1 MIGIINFMVKEKIH
15 ILGICGTFM
24 GGLAILGKEAGLEIS
39 GCDSNIYPPMSE
51 HLSDMGIDIISGYDP
66 SNIPEA
72 DFYVVGNAISRGNA
86 ALEELLNRKANL
98 ISGPQ
103 WLYNFILKDKK
114 VIAVSGTH
122 GKTTTTAMI
131 AWIFEYLEI
140 GVGYLI
146 AGKPKDFKKSAR
158 KGTEDVFVI
167 EADEYDTA
175 FFDKRSKFIHYKP
188 DTLIVNNIEF
198 DHADIFKDITAIHR
212 EFHNLI
218 RSMPEKAQIIFPT
231 DDLNIAKVLDM
242 GCWSKQESYA
252 VGDSAQNTYTSVLP
266 DYSIINFKIG
276 NEEGELKWKML
287 GEHNARNAMSAIL
300 ATSKYGVSLDQSLE
314 ALSNFKGVSKRQDI
328 LLENEKIILMED
340 FAHHP
345 TAIQM
350 TLSGLRQKYI
360 DHKIIAAIEL
370 RSSTMKSGYHDDALI
385 EATKEAD
392 EVFWKSEDKTQI
404 DKFIELDSSRSRL
417 IQSVTETSKEIILGV
432 EKDTLIIVMS
442 NADFDGLSKKI
453 IDKLKNG

>member
-1 MIGIINFMVKEKIH
+1 MVGIINFMAKEKIH

-51 HLSDMGIDIISGYDP
+51 HLAEMGIEIISGYGP
-66 SNIPEA
+66 SDLPNA
-72 DFYVVGNAISRGNA
+72 DIYVIGNAISRGNP
-86 ALEELLNRKANL
+86 ALEELLNRKANI

-103 WLYNFILKDKK
+103 WLYSFILKNKK

-131 AWIFEYLEI
+131 AWIFEYLKI
-140 GVGYLI
+140 DVGYLI
-146 AGKPKDFKKSAR
+146 AGKPKDFNKSAR
-158 KGTEDVFVI
+158 KGSEDIFVI

-198 DHADIFKDITAIHR
+198 DHADIFKDMSDIHK

-218 RSMPEKAQIIFPT
+218 RSMPETAQIIFPT
-231 DDLNIAKVLDM
+231 DDLNIAKVLNM
-242 GCWSKQESYA
+242 GCWSKQESYSF
-252 VGDSAQNTYTSVLP
+252 DSKTQNNYSSILP
-266 DYSIINFKIG
+266 DYSEIRFKIG
-276 NEEGELKWKML
+276 AHEGELKWQMF
-287 GEHNARNAMSAIL
+287 GEYNARNAMGAIL
-300 ATSKYGVSLDQSLE
+300 ATNRYGVTLNQSLE
-314 ALSNFKGVSKRQDI
+314 ALSNFRGVSKRQDI
-328 LLENEKIILMED
+328 IMENKNIIVMED

-350 TLSGLRQKYI
+350 TLSSLRKKYA

-370 RSSTMKSGYHDDALI
+370 KSNTMKSGHHDDVLI

-392 EVFWKSEDKTQI
+392 EVYWKSEDKTQL
-404 DKFIELDSSRSRL
+404 DKFIDSDSSRARS
-417 IQSVTETSKEIILGV
+417 IQSVEDASNEIIRGI
-432 EKDTLIIVMS
+432 EKETLIVVMS
-442 NADFDGLSKKI
+442 NADFDGLSQKI
-453 IDKLKNG
+453 IEKL

>member
-1 MIGIINFMVKEKIH
+1 MAKEKIH

-39 GCDSNIYPPMSE
+39 GCDSNIYPPMSD
-51 HLSDMGIDIISGYDP
+51 HLSEMGIDIISGYDP
-66 SNIPEA
+66 SDIPEA
-72 DFYVVGNAISRGNA
+72 DFYVIGNTISRGNA

-103 WLYNFILKDKK
+103 WLYNFILKEKK

-131 AWIFEYLEI
+131 AWIFEFLNKD
-140 GVGYLI
+140 VGYLI

-158 KGTEDVFVI
+158 KGSEDIFI
-167 EADEYDTA
+167 LEADEYDTA

-198 DHADIFKDITAIHR
+198 DHADIFKDISAIHR

-218 RSMPEKAQIIFPT
+218 RSMPEKAEIIFPT
-231 DDLNIAKVLDM
+231 DDLNIAKVLNM
-242 GCWSKQESYA
+242 GCWSKQESYGF
-252 VGDSAQNTYTSVLP
+252 GDKAQNTYRAILP
-266 DYSIINFKIG
+266 DYSKLKFKVG
-276 NEEGELKWKML
+276 SEEGELEWQML

-300 ATSKYGVSLDQSLE
+300 ATNKYGISLNQSLE

-328 LLENEKIILMED
+328 LLESENIIVMED

-345 TAIQM
+345 TAIEM
-350 TLSGLRQKYI
+350 TLSGLRQKYK

-370 RSSTMKSGYHDDALI
+370 RSNTMKSGYHDDVLV

-392 EVFWKSEDKTQI
+392 VVFWKSEDKAQL
-404 DKFIELDSSRSRL
+404 DKLIKLDSNRSRL
-417 IQSVTETSKEIILGV
+417 IDSIEETSKEILESI
-432 EKDTLIIVMS
+432 EQDTLIVVMS
-442 NADFDGLSKKI
+442 NADFEGLSQKL
-453 IDKLKNG
+453 IDRT

>member
-1 MIGIINFMVKEKIH
+1 MAKEKIH

-51 HLSDMGIDIISGYDP
+51 HLSEMGIDIIPGYDP
-66 SNIPEA
+66 SDLPKA
-72 DFYVVGNAISRGNA
+72 DFYVIGNAISRGNS

-98 ISGPQ
+98 FSGPQ
-103 WLYNFILKDKK
+103 WLYNFILKNKK
-114 VIAVSGTH
+114 VIAASGTH

-131 AWIFEYLEI
+131 AWIFEYSKI
-140 GVGYLI
+140 DVGYLI

-158 KGTEDVFVI
+158 KGSEDIFVI

-198 DHADIFKDITAIHR
+198 DHADIFKDISAIHR

-218 RSMPEKAQIIFPT
+218 RSMPEKAEIIFPT

-242 GCWSKQESYA
+242 GCWSQQISYA
-252 VGDSAQNTYTSVLP
+252 FGDKSQNTYSPILP
-266 DYSIINFKIG
+266 DYSKIKFKIG
-276 NEEGELKWKML
+276 KEEGELKWQML
-287 GEHNARNAMSAIL
+287 GDHNARNAMSAIL
-300 ATSKYGVSLDQSLE
+300 ATKKYGISLNQSLE
-314 ALSNFKGVSKRQDI
+314 ALSNFNGVSKRQDI
-328 LLENEKIILMED
+328 LLENENIILMED

-345 TAIQM
+345 TAIEM
-350 TLSGLRQKYI
+350 TLTSLKQKYK

-370 RSSTMKSGYHDDALI
+370 RSNTMKSGYHDDVLVG
-385 EATKEAD
+385 ATKGAD
-392 EVFWKSEDKTQI
+392 VVFWKSENKTQL
-404 DKFIELDSSRSRL
+404 DKLIKLDSDRSRL
-417 IQSVTETSKEIILGV
+417 INSVEETSKEIIKSI
-432 EKDTLIIVMS
+432 EKDTLIVVMS
-442 NADFDGLSKKI
+442 NADFDGFSQKI
-453 IDKLKNG
+453 IDRLKDG

>member
-1 MIGIINFMVKEKIH
+1 MAKEKIH

-51 HLSDMGIDIISGYDP
+51 HLAEMGIDIITGYDP
-66 SNIPEA
+66 SDLPKA
-72 DFYVVGNAISRGNA
+72 DFYVIGNAISRGNP

-131 AWIFEYLEI
+131 AWIFEYLKI
-140 GVGYLI
+140 DVGYLI

-158 KGTEDVFVI
+158 KGSEDIFVI

-198 DHADIFKDITAIHR
+198 DHADIFQDITAIHK

-231 DDLNIAKVLDM
+231 DDLNIAKVLNM
-242 GCWSKQESYA
+242 GCWSKQESY
-252 VGDSAQNTYTSVLP
+252 SFREQAQNNYISILP
-266 DYSIINFKIG
+266 DYSKIRFKIG
-276 NEEGELKWKML
+276 DDEGELEWQMF
-287 GEHNARNAMSAIL
+287 GEYNARNAMSAIL
-300 ATSKYGVSLDQSLE
+300 AVSKYGVTLNQSLE
-314 ALSNFKGVSKRQDI
+314 ALSNFRGVSKRQDI
-328 LLENEKIILMED
+328 LMENENTIVMED

-350 TLSGLRQKYI
+350 TLSGLRNKYT

-370 RSSTMKSGYHDDALI
+370 RSNTMKSGHHDDLLI
-385 EATKEAD
+385 EATEEAD
-392 EVFWKSEDKTQI
+392 KVFWKSEDKTQI
-404 DKFIELDSSRSRL
+404 DKFLESDANKSRS
-417 IQSVTETSKEIILGV
+417 IQSTEEASNEII
-432 EKDTLIIVMS
+432 KNIKAKTLIVVIS
-442 NADFDGLSKKI
+442 NADFDGLSQNI
-453 IDKLKNG
+453 IYKLQNG